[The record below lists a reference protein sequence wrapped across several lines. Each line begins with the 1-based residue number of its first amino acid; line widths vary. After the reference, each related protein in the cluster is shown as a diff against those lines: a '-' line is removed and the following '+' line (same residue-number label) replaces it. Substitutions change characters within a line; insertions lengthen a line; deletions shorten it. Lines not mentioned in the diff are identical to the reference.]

1 MPASCCATWRPSTS
15 VTAVTAT
22 SAAAARATRMPMR
35 WRNLTGAFTSLHP
48 DHLCL
53 ARIGVGGQ
61 VGDRTRVGEHICDRG
76 GGRVGLGRRDDAE
89 RDGGGQQGVESAAK
103 HGNQMG
109 NQNVT
114 VVRTR
119 NRPQ

>member
-1 MPASCCATWRPSTS
+1 MPASCGAAWRPSTT

-22 SAAAARATRMPMR
+22 SASAARATRMPMR

-61 VGDRTRVGEHICDRG
+61 VGDRTRVGEHIGDRG
-76 GGRVGLGRRDDAE
+76 GGRVGLGGRHALAREDLLVPVDLE
-89 RDGGGQQGVESAAK
+89 LRPGLLQDL
-103 HGNQMG
+103 
-109 NQNVT
+109 
-114 VVRTR
+114 VRG
-119 NRPQ
+119 PLAH